1 MEDSQEREC
10 HSSLDIM
17 FAGVFPREFHP
28 NRPTFGTV
36 EGDLPEWSPVRIG
49 MDGMDEVTPN

>member
-17 FAGVFPREFHP
+17 FAGVFPSEFHP

-36 EGDLPEWSPVRIG
+36 EGDLPGSGALFALEW
-49 MDGMDEVTPN
+49 MEWMK